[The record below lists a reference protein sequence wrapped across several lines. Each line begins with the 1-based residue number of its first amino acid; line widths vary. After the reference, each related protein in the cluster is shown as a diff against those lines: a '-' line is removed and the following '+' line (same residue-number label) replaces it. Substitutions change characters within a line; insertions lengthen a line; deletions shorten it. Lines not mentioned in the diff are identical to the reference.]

1 MSAVS
6 KVLKG
11 LEEELIIEKGADGIS
26 LLQPEKLLQK
36 LGENYRPPRILGS
49 VKLKIPGITGQTDLK
64 MTDEL
69 AGALKGG
76 RWVISGE
83 SSARRYA
90 VMADASVLKLYVTDD
105 ASLLKYQDDRF
116 YNVLAQKTDAEFP
129 YFDTRENNGLRWAS
143 PVQCWLELSRLDKRE
158 REIAAGVRE
167 VILGRSK

>member
-1 MSAVS
+1 
-6 KVLKG
+6 
-11 LEEELIIEKGADGIS
+11 
-26 LLQPEKLLQK
+26 
-36 LGENYRPPRILGS
+36 
-49 VKLKIPGITGQTDLK
+49 

-69 AGALKGG
+69 ASALKGG

-90 VMADASVLKLYVTDD
+90 VMADVSVLKLYITND

-116 YNVLAQKTDAEFP
+116 CNVLAQKTDAAFP
-129 YFDTRENNGLRWAS
+129 YFDAREDNGLRWAS

-158 REIAAGVRE
+158 REIADGVRE